1 MAVVLQPGMAFRWK
15 VDESAVFVCLA
26 SLKWGVLAWAL
37 KHHSMDA
44 WRLDTSQIIE
54 WKFILDVAQIEAAEA
69 VPLLENESGV
79 KVMLGNWEPVVKT
92 ALRLRSTRLTVLDL
106 KIIGTVGFGMRDSEV
121 DALLRLDLLKVLALK
136 VGDQEFAEQVRLAN
150 VNKKSEDEGDDGW
163 EEGEASELANMLFEM
178 LDPSDMQ
185 EFRDLK
191 DAVDKKEKAKK
202 NRQWKQWQK
211 EAEDVTGMKF
221 KLTECCF
228 LTMKTGLQIIEL
240 FRALASCFQ
249 NCFASNKALHG
260 WPFPRPKPR
269 DAK

>member
-1 MAVVLQPGMAFRWK
+1 M
-15 VDESAVFVCLA
+15 DESAVFVCLA

-150 VNKKSEDEGDDGW
+150 VNKKVRMRVMTAG
-163 EEGEASELANMLFEM
+163 
-178 LDPSDMQ
+178 
-185 EFRDLK
+185 
-191 DAVDKKEKAKK
+191 KKEK
-202 NRQWKQWQK
+202 Q
-211 EAEDVTGMKF
+211 VSLPT
-221 KLTECCF
+221 CF
-228 LTMKTGLQIIEL
+228 LRCWTHLTCRSFGT
-240 FRALASCFQ
+240 
-249 NCFASNKALHG
+249 
-260 WPFPRPKPR
+260 
-269 DAK
+269 